1 MRATQGD
8 HLAGLL
14 EADIA
19 LDPFPFNGGT
29 TSCEALWVGLPVISL
44 ITDSFIGR
52 QGLRCLWRTGI
63 ADLASDNEEHYV
75 ANAVRLAADRDRL
88 AELRLNL
95 PARVSAGLFNYD
107 QHIQELETAYR
118 YMWSRHCD
126 GLDSARFAVGSDGH
140 IRN

>member
-1 MRATQGD
+1 M
-8 HLAGLL
+8 L

-44 ITDSFIGR
+44 TTDSFIGR
-52 QGLRCLWRTGI
+52 QGPRCLTRTGI
-63 ADLASDNEEHYV
+63 ADLASDSEEHYV
-75 ANAVRLAADRDRL
+75 ANALKLAADRDRL
-88 AELRLNL
+88 ADLRLNL

-107 QHIQELETAYR
+107 QHIQELESAYR

-126 GLDSARFAVGSDGH
+126 GVNPAQFAVKSGGR
-140 IRN
+140 IQL

>member
-52 QGLRCLWRTGI
+52 QGLRCLSRTGI

-88 AELRLNL
+88 AELLLNL

-118 YMWSRHCD
+118 YMWSRHCG